1 MVILPDGSAEDPTRT
16 VQVGELARNMVLTAI
31 QSTSSVPLDELI
43 REFVR
48 SARSFYS
55 ELDEPTKPKK
65 ETSDHDAEQV
75 E

>member
-1 MVILPDGSAEDPTRT
+1 MDVNKVEDLARQMVIA
-16 VQVGELARNMVLTAI
+16 AI

-55 ELDEPTKPKK
+55 ELEEPTEPKK